1 MQIAKLDLLCLG
13 KANIIKLLDKL
24 DKSVSVFTFYRFL
37 GHFIEELMVK
47 TNEIQH
53 IEGLRLQYNS
63 ITEESIKDI
72 LPTLSQLR
80 NLRALDL
87 SCNLIDF
94 RQNVDS
100 SRLMAAAFANLAQLS
115 RLDLSGSPL
124 GGCLSTLL
132 TSLSLPLQ

>member
-1 MQIAKLDLLCLG
+1 M
-13 KANIIKLLDKL
+13 
-24 DKSVSVFTFYRFL
+24 
-37 GHFIEELMVK
+37 
-47 TNEIQH
+47 
-53 IEGLRLQYNS
+53 RLQYNS

-72 LPTLSQLR
+72 LPMMNQLN

-100 SRLMAAAFANLAQLS
+100 SRLMAATFSNLPHLN

-132 TSLSLPLQ
+132 GSLTLPLQYLSLHSCGLLDTDLFYLANSKHSSGIEHLDLSENRLTRYSDALIVLLKVLKP